1 MASSFE
7 PLFGGAAEPDAPRP
21 VEPQSG
27 RWFERLAGDAA
38 FRPLESYARPDG
50 IAPIPAAPDLVDAV
64 TADAMADA
72 LVDAEAR
79 GRQAALAEMANEG
92 AARAALKLSFQRLD
106 DALQEELGTRIAET
120 VAALCEQVLAPLALD
135 RSALQARGLAAA
147 ALLRDG
153 IEASCLRL
161 HPDDIPLLDE
171 DFAARWPVEADAR
184 LERGTLQFDTAE
196 GAVRDGPAEW
206 RAALHEA
213 LGLC

>member
-7 PLFGGAAEPDAPRP
+7 PLFARPPKLDAPLP
-21 VEPQSG
+21 VNPATG

-38 FRPLESYARPDG
+38 FRPLGSYVLHDR
-50 IAPIPAAPDLVDAV
+50 IAATPAAPDPNDAV
-64 TADAMADA
+64 TADALA
-72 LVDAEAR
+72 DAEAR

-92 AARAALKLSFQRLD
+92 AARAALKLSLQQLD
-106 DALQEELGTRIAET
+106 DNLQEELGLRIAET
-120 VAALCEQVLAPLALD
+120 VAALCEHTIAPLAID

-147 ALLRDG
+147 ALLREG
-153 IEASCLRL
+153 IEATCLRL

-171 DFAARWPVEADAR
+171 DFVARWPIEADAR

>member
-7 PLFGGAAEPDAPRP
+7 SLFGGTAALDASRSPAP
-21 VEPQSG
+21 ATG
-27 RWFERLAGDAA
+27 AWFARIADDQT
-38 FRPLESYARPDG
+38 FRPLAHFGQRSAT
-50 IAPIPAAPDLVDAV
+50 AATPAAPDPIDAV
-64 TADAMADA
+64 TADALA
-72 LVDAEAR
+72 DAEAR

-92 AARAALKLSFQRLD
+92 AARAALKLSLQRLD
-106 DALQEELGTRIAET
+106 DNLQEELGLRIAET
-120 VAALCEQVLAPLALD
+120 VAALCEHTIAPLAID
-135 RSALQARGLAAA
+135 RSALRARGLAAA
-147 ALLRDG
+147 ALLREG
-153 IEASCLRL
+153 IEATCLRL

-171 DFAARWPVEADAR
+171 DFAARWPIEADAR

>member
-7 PLFGGAAEPDAPRP
+7 PLFGSAAVPDAPRP
-21 VEPQSG
+21 VPPQSG
-27 RWFERLAGDAA
+27 RWFERAAGDSA
-38 FRPLESYARPDG
+38 FRPLGSHVLHDHIAATSAASES
-50 IAPIPAAPDLVDAV
+50 IDAV
-64 TADAMADA
+64 AADA
-72 LVDAEAR
+72 LADAEAR

-106 DALQEELGTRIAET
+106 DALQEELGLRIAET
-120 VAALCEQVLAPLALD
+120 VAVLCEQALAPLALD
-135 RSALQARGLAAA
+135 RTALRARGLAAA
-147 ALLRDG
+147 ALLREG
-153 IEASCLRL
+153 VETTCLRL